1 MARCYACG
9 AILPEKIGRSTSC
22 THCGKEAKVC
32 LNCRFY
38 EKGLQWDCR
47 ERIDEPVR
55 EKDRANFCGFFAP
68 ETKRTTGG
76 AGGNGEK
83 GEENAKRAFFKLF
96 SDDH

>member
-68 ETKRTTGG
+68 EVKRTEASGKKDERGG
-76 AGGNGEK
+76 ED
-83 GEENAKRAFFKLF
+83 AKRAFSKLF
-96 SDDH
+96 SDEH